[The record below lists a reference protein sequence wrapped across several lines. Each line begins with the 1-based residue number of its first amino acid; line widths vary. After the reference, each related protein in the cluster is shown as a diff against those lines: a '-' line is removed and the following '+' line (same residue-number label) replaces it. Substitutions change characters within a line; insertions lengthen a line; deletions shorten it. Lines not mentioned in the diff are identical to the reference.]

1 MELTDKD
8 KALINDL
15 VNIAWQAGAV
25 KAPAMAQALE
35 ELRAKILRKP
45 EPPAGKEKANAGK

>member
-15 VNIAWQAGAV
+15 CNIAWQAGAI
-25 KAPAMAQALE
+25 KGPSQAQSLE
-35 ELRAKILRKP
+35 DLRAKILAKLD
-45 EPPAGKEKANAGK
+45 AKKE

>member
-1 MELTDKD
+1 MELSDRD

-25 KAPAMAQALE
+25 KAPQMAQAIE
-35 ELRAKILRKP
+35 DLRARILAKP
-45 EPPAGKEKANAGK
+45 EAVKEK

>member
-1 MELTDKD
+1 MEFTDQD

-25 KAPAMAQALE
+25 KSPQMAQMLE
-35 ELRAKILRKP
+35 MLRMKLQPPKPKDGSDVAK
-45 EPPAGKEKANAGK
+45 